1 MLHVFFFF
9 KQKTAYESRICD
21 WSSDV
26 CSSDLGSNVEIRD
39 EIIFRPEAIAHRPG
53 LKPIQCDVWNS
64 LVFISMNPEVEP
76 LLVHLDVLPEHLKA
90 YPFDK
95 YRVIKDFEVCWDANW
110 KTALDAFVE
119 FYHADDVHPEVIPVS
134 ETLTCPD
141 RKSTRLY

>member
-1 MLHVFFFF
+1 
-9 KQKTAYESRICD
+9 
-21 WSSDV
+21 
-26 CSSDLGSNVEIRD
+26 
-39 EIIFRPEAIAHRPG
+39 
-53 LKPIQCDVWNS
+53 
-64 LVFISMNPEVEP
+64 MNPEVEP

-134 ETLTCPD
+134 ETLQCQYD
-141 RKSTRLY
+141 LYGHGLSRLRSAERSVGKEGGSMVRNRMPKDP

>member
-1 MLHVFFFF
+1 
-9 KQKTAYESRICD
+9 
-21 WSSDV
+21 
-26 CSSDLGSNVEIRD
+26 
-39 EIIFRPEAIAHRPG
+39 
-53 LKPIQCDVWNS
+53 
-64 LVFISMNPEVEP
+64 MNPEVEP

-134 ETLTCPD
+134 ETLTCQYDLYGHGLD
-141 RKSTRLY
+141 RMIVPLGSVKSRHGVRETVNEGIGREQGKARGGKGRSIRGG